1 MADRLRSLQVSDLVS
16 LWDECRRCFYL
27 DVVSGFP
34 RPRPAVSSVVN
45 VLHEQVK
52 AGLDGRRT
60 DAISPQLP
68 AGVLECGTKVVDSA
82 PLDIQVPD
90 GILRC
95 ELRGALDAMI
105 KLDDGTFAVVDLE
118 ISDHGAVRVP
128 VHTRRL
134 QACAHALEHP
144 APGGLALGPVS
155 RLGVLVFEPRAP
167 SAAPLGLAGSLHWIE
182 ITRDESAFFGFLAE
196 ALTLLDQPAAP
207 GGAPLCPWC
216 VYRDAS
222 RRTGL

>member
-1 MADRLRSLQVSDLVS
+1 MADRLRSLQVSDFAS

-34 RPRPAVSSVVN
+34 RPQRSTANLVTA
-45 VLHEQVK
+45 LDAQMK
-52 AGLDGRRT
+52 ARLDGLRT
-60 DAISPQLP
+60 ETISPDLP
-68 AGVLECGTKVVDSA
+68 AGVLECDTRVLESA

-105 KLDDGTFAVVDLE
+105 KLDDGTFAAIDLE
-118 ISDHGAVRVP
+118 LSDPATVRAP
-128 VHTRRL
+128 VHARRL

-144 APGGLALGPVS
+144 ASGALALGPIS
-155 RLGVLVFEPRAP
+155 RLGVLVFEPRAL
-167 SAAPLGLAGSLHWIE
+167 STAPLGLRGSLHWID
-182 ITRDESAFFGFLAE
+182 IPRDESAFFGFLAE
-196 ALTLLDQPAAP
+196 ALTLLDQPAPP

>member
-1 MADRLRSLQVSDLVS
+1 MADRLRSLHASDFAS

-27 DVVSGFP
+27 AVVSGFP
-34 RPRPAVSSVVN
+34 RPQPGLSNVVAV
-45 VLHEQVK
+45 LGEQMK
-52 AGLDGRRT
+52 AGLDGART
-60 DAISPQLP
+60 ETISPELP
-68 AGVLECGTKVVDSA
+68 AGVFECAGRVIESA

-95 ELRGALDAMI
+95 ELRGTLDATI

-118 ISDHGAVRVP
+118 VSDPDAVRVP
-128 VHTRRL
+128 VHARRL
-134 QACAHALEHP
+134 QACARALEHP
-144 APGGLALGPVS
+144 ASGMLGPVPVS
-155 RLGVLVFEPRAP
+155 RLGVLVFEPRAL
-167 SAAPLGLAGSLHWIE
+167 SAVPLALSGALHWIE
-182 ITRDESAFFGFLAE
+182 IPRDESAFFGFLAE
-196 ALTLLDQPAAP
+196 ALTVLDQPAPP